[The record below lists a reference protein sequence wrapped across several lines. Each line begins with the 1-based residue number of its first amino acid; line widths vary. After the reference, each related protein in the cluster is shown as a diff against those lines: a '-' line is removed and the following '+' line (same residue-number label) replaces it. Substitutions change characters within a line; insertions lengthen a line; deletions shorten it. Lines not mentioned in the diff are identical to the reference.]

1 MKKVH
6 ISFENELNP
15 QLSEYLQRLEA
26 LKGRH
31 KREIQL
37 YFDEQNIAETLKK
50 RRKDEKDREV
60 ESLFAEYMEWIEETL
75 STEEQAYIKVGAV
88 LQG

>member
-1 MKKVH
+1 MSYKYQDSHKL
-6 ISFENELNP
+6 NEH
-15 QLSEYLQRLEA
+15 LQRLET
-26 LKGRH
+26 LKGLY

-60 ESLFAEYMEWIEETL
+60 EILFAEYMEWIEDTL
-75 STEEQAYIKVGAV
+75 STEDQAYIKVGAV